1 MNFVNS
7 DFNIP
12 ISDRLYESLLHS
24 NYPKISL
31 FIESVKFCK
40 FYSLEKTKMDD
51 PYTHIPYIKRYVNL
65 FDYGAIPYTLPKIKI
80 ENYNWFIKKQL
91 CWCGEIFSM
100 FWSFD
105 IPILHLHCFSS
116 LSYPVPRIVYS
127 AYANVS
133 SKYRPFSIYS
143 FLRFL
148 KVFVYTIDIC
158 VCGVCTEQCIQWVLF
173 QFIVPV
179 SHLAC
184 FAWYVFAEREMNSTR
199 KKTNSNSHFYF
210 LFDLILS

>member
-65 FDYGAIPYTLPKIKI
+65 FDYGAIPYTAKNQNRKL
-80 ENYNWFIKKQL
+80 QL
-91 CWCGEIFSM
+91 IYQEAIMLMWRNIFDVLIFRYSHST
-100 FWSFD
+100 FALFF
-105 IPILHLHCFSS
+105 LS
-116 LSYPVPRIVYS
+116 LLSCSTYS
-127 AYANVS
+127 IF
-133 SKYRPFSIYS
+133 R
-143 FLRFL
+143 L
-148 KVFVYTIDIC
+148 C
-158 VCGVCTEQCIQWVLF
+158 
-173 QFIVPV
+173 
-179 SHLAC
+179 
-184 FAWYVFAEREMNSTR
+184 
-199 KKTNSNSHFYF
+199 
-210 LFDLILS
+210 